1 MPSEP
6 GMLARVGAVF
16 DSSMQAM
23 AGVVVH
29 YTNAILG
36 SKAVRARRDAWL
48 EAALGGGCR
57 GAESLSPQ
65 PRRGRGAQVR
75 GLQRMPAKGGSWEVR
90 SQGGCCGPGQ
100 GATGVKLL

>member
-36 SKAVRARRDAWL
+36 SKAVRPAATPGSRRRWAEVAAAR
-48 EAALGGGCR
+48 
-57 GAESLSPQ
+57 SL
-65 PRRGRGAQVR
+65 
-75 GLQRMPAKGGSWEVR
+75 
-90 SQGGCCGPGQ
+90 
-100 GATGVKLL
+100 